1 MCRKQ
6 RRYPAACAPRRSIVR
21 FPRTSERRGP
31 ESILFPAA
39 GRLARF
45 GGADAEEAGEG
56 RHPTS
61 ALREKK
67 DKEEKKNKLV
77 HVGAASRCVTP
88 TWILIGLHRKHRKWC
103 RPGSSTSYPQRL
115 TRTHRPAQLV
125 ISVPTPPVAAR
136 AGL

>member
-67 DKEEKKNKLV
+67 KTRKKKKNKLV
-77 HVGAASRCVTP
+77 HVGAASRAS
-88 TWILIGLHRKHRKWC
+88 LRR
-103 RPGSSTSYPQRL
+103 GS
-115 TRTHRPAQLV
+115 
-125 ISVPTPPVAAR
+125 
-136 AGL
+136 